1 MDDARQEAPVKPRP
15 DYPPKTP
22 PPPKKPPSP
31 PPPDP
36 PTPPQKRA
44 GAPPARR
51 RPAALIANRR
61 AANWV
66 LESAPWSQAK
76 AATKVVE
83 QLRSWGHLTGTA
95 QRKQYSAVTRLL
107 AKAALGDG
115 GQRITVHVADQ
126 DGAALIMA
134 LSHQDGPG
142 QGGEAFLEEVAALG
156 VLSCGAD
163 TERDEPGN
171 RRWALLEL

>member
-1 MDDARQEAPVKPRP
+1 MDGARQEAPVEPRP
-15 DYPPKTP
+15 EYPPRTPTP
-22 PPPKKPPSP
+22 PKNPPSP
-31 PPPDP
+31 PPPGP
-36 PTPPQKRA
+36 PAPPQKRA
-44 GAPPARR
+44 GTPPARR
-51 RPAALIANRR
+51 RAAALIANRR
-61 AANWV
+61 AANWA

-76 AATKVVE
+76 TAAKVVE
-83 QLRSWGHLTGTA
+83 QLRSWGYLTSAA
-95 QRKQYSAVTRLL
+95 QREKYTAVTRLL
-107 AKAALGDG
+107 AGAALGDG

-142 QGGEAFLEEVAALG
+142 QNDETLLEAIAALG

-163 TERDEPGN
+163 TERDEAGN